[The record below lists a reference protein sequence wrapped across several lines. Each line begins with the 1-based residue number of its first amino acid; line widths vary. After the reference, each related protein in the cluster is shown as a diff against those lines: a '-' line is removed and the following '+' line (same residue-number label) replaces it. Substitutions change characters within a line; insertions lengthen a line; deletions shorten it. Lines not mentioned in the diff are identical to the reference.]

1 MDPQNENNGNELP
14 PTQAQPSPYRYA
26 WQGSQAGQQ
35 MGNQFRSMWRNYTGQ
50 DANDDIIWNQYLNWD
65 RQPDAQF
72 QARLSSQM
80 ANSEQAQ
87 AYRRSQQQG
96 QQQQNQGATN
106 APTPPP
112 TTGGGGATGSPVTPT
127 GGIPPPVQQAN
138 TQMQHN
144 PVPQYQ
150 APDQSAA
157 QGQISAL
164 LQAILANPQTM
175 NDNVVSQMK
184 EAQKQQALLMG
195 QQNQSLLDRSAVSRG
210 TLGSGAQRAMQ
221 GDNLQQVLGQ
231 ILDSNRNIDIQQV
244 TQNRQDQLNALTAAE
259 QVLNGQLG
267 RANQNYGTSLQQWL
281 AENNGTM
288 DWARFFENS
297 RQFNNTLGF
306 NYNSLD
312 QQGQLSMLQWL
323 MGQTG

>member
-1 MDPQNENNGNELP
+1 MDPQNENYGNELP
-14 PTQAQPSPYRYA
+14 PTQAQQPSPYRYA

-35 MGNQFRSMWRNYTGQ
+35 MGNQFRSMWKNYTGQ
-50 DANDDIIWNQYLNWD
+50 DGNDDVVWNQYLNWD
-65 RQPDAQF
+65 RQPDANF
-72 QARLSSQM
+72 QAKLSSQM
-80 ANSEQAQ
+80 ANSSEAQ
-87 AYRRSQQQG
+87 AYRASQNQPPAG
-96 QQQQNQGATN
+96 QQAPPAGQP
-106 APTPPP
+106 APTPP
-112 TTGGGGATGSPVTPT
+112 GATGSPVTDT
-127 GGIPPPVQQAN
+127 GKIAPPAPVAQA
-138 TQMQHN
+138 TAQMAKN
-144 PVPQYQ
+144 PVPHYQ

-184 EAQKQQALLMG
+184 EAQKSQALLMG
-195 QQNQSLLDRSAVSRG
+195 QQNQSQLDRSAVSRG
-210 TLGSGAQRAMQ
+210 TLGSGAQQAMQ
-221 GDNLQQVLGQ
+221 GENLQHVLGQ
-231 ILDSNRNIDIQQV
+231 ILDSNRSIDIQQV
-244 TQNRQDQLNALTAAE
+244 AQNRQDQLNALQAGE
-259 QVLNGQLG
+259 SVLNGQLG

-288 DWARFFENS
+288 DWARFFENG